1 MWSVLFPSRKT
12 KAEKTD
18 AMDGIKLAKFAAD
31 KAGDEWKAAAYQAF
45 VDHAR
50 RHKYFTTEDVRASMK
65 GKFQPRE
72 MRAWGHIAMTAKRN
86 GIVSNADLVRG
97 KHTHGRFVTLWH
109 SAFYP

>member
-1 MWSVLFPSRKT
+1 MWSVLFPSRKAV
-12 KAEKTD
+12 KKTD
-18 AMDGIKLAKFAAD
+18 AMEGIRLAQLAAD

-50 RHKYFTTEDVRASMK
+50 RHKYFTTEDVRAAMK
-65 GKFQPRE
+65 GKCQPKE

-86 GIVSNADLVRG
+86 GIVKNADLVRG
-97 KHTHGRFVTLWH
+97 KQTHGRFVTLWH